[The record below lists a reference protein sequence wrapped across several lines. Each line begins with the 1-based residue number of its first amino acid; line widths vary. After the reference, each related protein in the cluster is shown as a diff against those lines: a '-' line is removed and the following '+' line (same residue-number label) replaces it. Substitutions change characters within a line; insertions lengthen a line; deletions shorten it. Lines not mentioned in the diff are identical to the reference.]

1 MKAMVRPES
10 GPPAVAG
17 GGAGLSLMNAAKL
30 GHENRGRSI
39 ASVSRVGPRAS
50 PPVSRARPSRRNQ
63 LFSTVT
69 REGNLPRVLR
79 LKRTCAPCP
88 TLCLSMA
95 STPAGPP
102 DLVPAITRE
111 ALWTRKL
118 FGPQPRYGGPAGY
131 LAGPRGWGA
140 PLLQGPE
147 RHTGQKIGAF
157 TLMI

>member
-95 STPAGPP
+95 STPAGPL
-102 DLVPAITRE
+102 DLVPAISGGAFWNGETVWSSAGVGGGVGAGGVCGQGGRGPG
-111 ALWTRKL
+111 AL
-118 FGPQPRYGGPAGY
+118 F
-131 LAGPRGWGA
+131 
-140 PLLQGPE
+140 QGPE
-147 RHTGQKIGAF
+147 RH
-157 TLMI
+157 